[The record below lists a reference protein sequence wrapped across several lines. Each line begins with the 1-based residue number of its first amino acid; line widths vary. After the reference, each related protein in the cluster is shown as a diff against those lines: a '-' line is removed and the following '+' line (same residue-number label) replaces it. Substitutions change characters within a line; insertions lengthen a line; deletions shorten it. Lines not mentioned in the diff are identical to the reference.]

1 MAIDA
6 FLKFEPEVKG
16 ESPVKG
22 FENQLQL
29 LSWSWGMSQTGTTH
43 DGKGGGG
50 GKVNVQDLS
59 ISKFVDQSSAPLIL
73 ALCTGKHYDKV
84 TMTLRK
90 AGGSPL
96 AYLVVELTE
105 VIVTSASMGGSG
117 GEDRQTDSFTLN
129 FAKFSYKYQPQKKDG
144 SKDGGEI
151 TATYDIAA
159 NAT

>member
-1 MAIDA
+1 MAVDA

-22 FENQLQL
+22 FEGQLQL
-29 LSWSWGMSQTGTTH
+29 LSWSWGMSQDGTTH
-43 DGKGGGG
+43 HGTGGGG

-59 ISKFVDQSSAPLIL
+59 FSKYVDSASAPLIQG
-73 ALCTGKHYDKV
+73 LCTGKHYDKV

-90 AGGSPL
+90 AGGTPL

-117 GEDRQTDSFTLN
+117 GEDRQTDNYTLN
-129 FAKFSYKYQPQKKDG
+129 FASFTYKYQPQDEKGAKK
-144 SKDGGEI
+144 GGEI
-151 TATYDIAA
+151 TVSYDIAK
-159 NAT
+159 NV